1 MTARATTS
9 RAATTARQIPATTN
23 RRVATSAKRAQPA
36 ATQTLRGP
44 QRERHDPDY
53 LLLFSIV
60 ALAAMGILMV
70 YSSTGVNSLL
80 VDDPIGDVGSQVL
93 WGVLGV
99 IAMLVLMRIDYRYLR
114 AVSVPAF
121 LVAVALLVLV
131 LLPAIGPIEP
141 QVINDSARWLKIGPL
156 PAMHPAEFAKLA
168 LVVYLAHWL
177 ARRGLQVRSFTNGML
192 PFLFIVLPILALVML
207 EPDLGTTGVLAMIAL
222 TMLFVAGGSLLQMAA
237 LAPVGIAALVFVVN
251 LQPYQ
256 LSRVE
261 TFLNPWLVASGD
273 GYQTVQGLL
282 AMGSGGLFGI
292 GLGQGSQPGSLVLPQ
307 AQNDFVFAHVS
318 QELGFIGGIAVI
330 CLFLLFAYRGIRVA
344 LGAPDTFGALLA
356 VGITGWLVL
365 QAFINIAVVV
375 VLVPTTGITLPFVS
389 DGGSSLLVSFAAIGI
404 LLSVSRETSPRGTWN
419 DADPDRRRWYRRP
432 HLPRSGGRPVSSRAG
447 A

>member
-1 MTARATTS
+1 MTARPMPARS
-9 RAATTARQIPATTN
+9 TTARPIPAGTA
-23 RRVATSAKRAQPA
+23 RRQASSAKRAQPA
-36 ATQTLRGP
+36 ASQTLRGP

-53 LLLFSIV
+53 LLLLSVV

-80 VDDPIGDVGSQVL
+80 GNDPFGDVGSQVV

-114 AVSVPAF
+114 LISIPAF
-121 LVAVALLVLV
+121 IIAVGLLVVV
-131 LLPAIGPIEP
+131 LLPAMGPIEP
-141 QVINDSARWLKIGPL
+141 QVINESARWLKIGPF
-156 PAMHPAEFAKLA
+156 PALHPAEFAKLA
-168 LVVYLAHWL
+168 LVIYLAHWL
-177 ARRGLQVRSFTNGML
+177 ARRGLQVRSFVNGL
-192 PFLFIVLPILALVML
+192 VPFMFIVGPVLALVIL
-207 EPDLGTTGVLAMIAL
+207 EPDLGTTGVLALTAL
-222 TMLFVAGGSLLQMAA
+222 TMLFVAGGSLLQMAV
-237 LAPVGIAALVFVVN
+237 LAPVGIAAVAFLVH
-251 LQPYQ
+251 LHPYQ
-256 LSRVE
+256 LTRVQ
-261 TFLNPWLVASGD
+261 TFLDPWAVADGD

-282 AMGSGGLFGI
+282 AMGTGGFFGI

-307 AQNDFVFAHVS
+307 AQNDFVFAHVA

-330 CLFLLFAYRGIRVA
+330 GLFLLFAYRGIRVA

-356 VGITGWLVL
+356 TGITGWLIL
-365 QAFINIAVVV
+365 QAFINLAVVL

-404 LLSVSRETSPRGTWN
+404 LLSVSRETLPRGTWN
-419 DADPDRRRWYRRP
+419 DADPDRRRWYGRP
-432 HLPRSGGRPVSSRAG
+432 RLPGAGGRPVSTRAG